1 MDTKKQPQAPNMVE
15 KLLTELMQ
23 RMDRLEQMM
32 GQNNLMKKD
41 ILNAPEATQ
50 FLGIKRSTLY
60 KLTSTKVISFFKRG
74 KMLYFKRAEL
84 EKYLTEIRV
93 ISNRELELENR
104 LKAIKGR

>member
-1 MDTKKQPQAPNMVE
+1 MDTNSQPQAPNMFE
-15 KLLTELMQ
+15 KLLLEMML
-23 RMDRLEQMM
+23 RINRLEEMV

-74 KMLYFKRAEL
+74 KMLYFKRTEL

-93 ISNRELELENR
+93 MSNRELELENR